1 MDNITLGK
9 KIWVFVKNNGRVV
22 IGGFLILVIT
32 LMAVCAPLLTDQD
45 PNFTDA
51 YNDYQPPSAEH
62 PLGTDSLGRDVW
74 SRIVYGAR
82 TSLGV
87 AVGVQLATIVLGVIL
102 GLLCGFYPKVDM
114 VVMRILEAI
123 SSIPTILLI
132 FVLSFALG
140 ENFWS
145 LMAAMVIEGITG
157 IARHVR
163 LQVMSLRQKEF
174 VEREV
179 AMGAGTMRIMFRHVL
194 PQCSSYL
201 LVSFGSGLAGKV
213 LSMATMSFLGV
224 GLSAS
229 IPNWGSDIAREQGNI
244 LSHSFT
250 VFVPMVAIAITA
262 FGFSML
268 GDGLRDLLD
277 PKTQKRG

>member
-1 MDNITLGK
+1 VKVTLWK
-9 KIWVFVKNNGRVV
+9 RTWVFVKNNGRMVL
-22 IGGFLILVIT
+22 GGILILVII
-32 LMAVCAPLLTDQD
+32 LMALCAPLLTDQD
-45 PNFTDA
+45 PNYTDA
-51 YNDYQPPSAEH
+51 YNDYAAPSQEH

-74 SRIVYGAR
+74 ARIVYGAR
-82 TSLGV
+82 ISLGV
-87 AVGVQLATIVLGVIL
+87 AVGVQLATILLGVCL
-102 GLLCGFYPKVDM
+102 GLICGFFPKADM
-114 VVMRILEAI
+114 VIMRILEAI

-179 AMGAGTMRIMFRHVL
+179 AMGAGIGRIMFLHVL
-194 PQCSSYL
+194 PQCSAYL

-224 GLSAS
+224 GLTSS

-244 LSHSFT
+244 LSHPFT
-250 VFVPMVAIAITA
+250 VFVPMIAIAVTA
-262 FGFSML
+262 FAFSML
-268 GDGLRDLLD
+268 GDGLRDFMD
-277 PKTQKRG
+277 PKTRKRG